1 MQFLQ
6 KFFLAIFIGLGFGLI
21 FFGGINICE
30 NSNFCREKLDS
41 INIESEKFLI
51 KTLGENSNFYKK
63 FLEKKISIKNLD
75 KNKSSPKNL
84 DEKILD
90 EKNEKNFRKTNI
102 WKNLWNW
109 DFNPINLINLKQ
121 KIWHKNIWENDEN
134 ILRFVNPENPLTNIN
149 YRPKDLV
156 SIEWKYINQAGRSS
170 QIRQIAKE
178 SLDELS
184 KNFYENFGEPLV
196 AISGF
201 RSAEYQQRLWDLGRC
216 DDGAFCAKPGFS
228 EHQLGLAIDFFDATN
243 ENEYLT
249 NPRYKKFVT
258 WMKKNAHKYGWTQSY
273 KHWPQMDG
281 YEIEP
286 WHWRFVGVEMANILY
301 KLDMSYSKY
310 LKWQKNIESY

>member
-102 WKNLWNW
+102 WKNL
-109 DFNPINLINLKQ
+109 
-121 KIWHKNIWENDEN
+121 
-134 ILRFVNPENPLTNIN
+134 
-149 YRPKDLV
+149 
-156 SIEWKYINQAGRSS
+156 
-170 QIRQIAKE
+170 
-178 SLDELS
+178 
-184 KNFYENFGEPLV
+184 
-196 AISGF
+196 
-201 RSAEYQQRLWDLGRC
+201 
-216 DDGAFCAKPGFS
+216 
-228 EHQLGLAIDFFDATN
+228 
-243 ENEYLT
+243 
-249 NPRYKKFVT
+249 
-258 WMKKNAHKYGWTQSY
+258 
-273 KHWPQMDG
+273 
-281 YEIEP
+281 
-286 WHWRFVGVEMANILY
+286 
-301 KLDMSYSKY
+301 
-310 LKWQKNIESY
+310 